1 MAMRRNRAYRIH
13 SYGGP
18 EVMQIEEQ
26 PIPVAGPG
34 HLLISVKAAGVNGI
48 DWKIRQGLLRDVRSL
63 TFPAVLGA
71 ELAGV
76 VIEADGGRFQVGDR
90 VMGPVGLG
98 AYADYVAADEN
109 TLCHIPD
116 GLTDVQAAAVPV
128 AALTAWQALRAA
140 GELCPW
146 TKVLIHGGAGG
157 VGGFAVQFAKAAS
170 AIVLATAAASSRA
183 YVEELGA
190 DDVIDYRADRFEEH
204 ATDIDLVLDL
214 VGGETLD
221 RSWSV
226 LSARG
231 ALVSI
236 VQPDVANRAPAGRRG
251 VWFSMH
257 PDPARLAQ
265 IAGDIV
271 SGRLKS
277 TVAEVVSIAELPAAI
292 ERTRTGHAPG
302 KIVADFLK

>member
-1 MAMRRNRAYRIH
+1 MRRDRAYFIDG
-13 SYGGP
+13 YGGP
-18 EVMQIEEQ
+18 EVMRLAEQ
-26 PIPVAGPG
+26 PLPVPGPG
-34 HLLISVKAAGVNGI
+34 QVLVEVKAAGVNGI
-48 DWKIRQGLLRDVRSL
+48 DWKIRQGLLRDVRPL
-63 TFPAVLGA
+63 AFPAVLGA

-76 VIEADGGRFQVGDR
+76 VIDGNGGRFRAGDR

-98 AYADYVAADEN
+98 AYADHVATDEN

-116 GLTDVQAAAVPV
+116 GMTDVQAAAVPV

-140 GELCPW
+140 GELRPW
-146 TKVLIHGGAGG
+146 SKALIHGAAGG

-170 AIVLATAAASSRA
+170 AIVSATASASSQA
-183 YVEELGA
+183 YVEGLGA

-204 ATDIDLVLDL
+204 ATAIDLVLDL

-226 LSARG
+226 LSDRG

-236 VQPDVANRAPAGRRG
+236 VAPDVANRAPANRRG
-251 VWFSMH
+251 VWFSMR
-257 PDPARLAQ
+257 PDPVRLAQ

-271 SGRLKS
+271 AGRLSS
-277 TVAEVVSIAELPAAI
+277 TVAETVAFVDLPAAI
-292 ERTRTGHAPG
+292 ERSRTGHAPG
-302 KIVADFLK
+302 KIVADFTSY

>member
-1 MAMRRNRAYRIH
+1 MRHNRAYSIQG
-13 SYGGP
+13 YGGP
-18 EVMQIEEQ
+18 EVMRLDDQA
-26 PIPVAGPG
+26 IPVAGPG
-34 HLLISVKAAGVNGI
+34 QVLIEVKAAGVNGI
-48 DWKIRQGLLRDVRSL
+48 DWKIRQGLLRDVRPL
-63 TFPAVLGA
+63 AFPAVLGA

-76 VIEADGGRFQVGDR
+76 VIDGNGGRFRAGDR

-98 AYADYVAADEN
+98 AYADYVATDEN
-109 TLCHIPD
+109 ALCHVPD

-140 GELCPW
+140 GELRPW
-146 TKVLIHGGAGG
+146 SKVLIHGAAGG

-170 AIVLATAAASSRA
+170 AIVLATASAASRA
-183 YVEELGA
+183 YVEELCA

-226 LSARG
+226 ISDRG

-236 VQPDVANRAPAGRRG
+236 VAPDVANRAPANRRG

-257 PDPARLAQ
+257 PDPVRLAQ

-271 SGRLKS
+271 AGRLSS
-277 TVAEVVSIAELPAAI
+277 TVAETVNFADLPAAI
-292 ERTRTGHAPG
+292 ERSRTGHAPG
-302 KIVADFLK
+302 KIVANFTN

>member
-1 MAMRRNRAYRIH
+1 MRPNRAYRIH
-13 SYGGP
+13 GYGGP
-18 EVMQIEEQ
+18 EVMQLDEP

-34 HLLISVKAAGVNGI
+34 QLLISVRAAGVNGI
-48 DWKIRQGLLRDVRSL
+48 DWKIRQGLLREVRLL
-63 TFPAVLGA
+63 TFPAILGA

-76 VIEADGGRFQVGDR
+76 VIEASGGRFQAGDR
-90 VMGPVGLG
+90 VMGPVELG
-98 AYADYVAADEN
+98 AYADYIAANEN
-109 TLCHIPD
+109 TFCHTPD
-116 GLTDVQAAAVPV
+116 SLTDVQAAAVPV

-140 GELCPW
+140 GELRPW
-146 TKVLIHGGAGG
+146 TKVLIHGAAGG

-183 YVEELGA
+183 HVEELGA
-190 DDVIDYRADRFEEH
+190 DNVIDYRADRFEEH
-204 ATDIDLVLDL
+204 ATDVDLVLDL

-236 VQPDVANRAPAGRRG
+236 VAPDVASRAPAGRRG
-251 VWFSMH
+251 LWFSMH

-265 IAGDIV
+265 IAGDVV
-271 SGRLKS
+271 SGRLTS
-277 TVAEVVSIAELPAAI
+277 TVAEAVGVSELPAAI
-292 ERTRTGHAPG
+292 ERTQTGHGPG

>member
-1 MAMRRNRAYRIH
+1 
-13 SYGGP
+13 
-18 EVMQIEEQ
+18 MQIEEQ

-277 TVAEVVSIAELPAAI
+277 TVAEIISIAELPAAI

>member
-1 MAMRRNRAYRIH
+1 MAVPKSCRSRSSLA
-13 SYGGP
+13 S
-18 EVMQIEEQ
+18 
-26 PIPVAGPG
+26 PG

-271 SGRLKS
+271 SERLKS
-277 TVAEVVSIAELPAAI
+277 TVAEIISIAELPAAI